1 MTRWSFG
8 LVLLLLTTSASAQ
21 PMPAVD
27 DDDIPT
33 RPEELTYDELSFE
46 VPDGNSF
53 RHVLS
58 NGVRVYLAEDHTFPL
73 VGLRV
78 ILRQG
83 SYLEPPDKVGLASL
97 TASMMRS
104 GGTERM
110 APDIFDEEVEF
121 LASSI
126 SSFGG
131 DSQAGANLRCITPE
145 LDASLALF
153 FDVLRT
159 PRFDEGR
166 LQIEKGNILEAMGQ
180 RNDDGGD
187 ILRREWNFLLY
198 GEDHYSSRRMT
209 QAHLENITRADLVNF
224 HEKYWR
230 PENMI
235 IAVSGDIDAATFL
248 PKLESYLTDWPGEGA
263 DTKWPPPLPTKSPKP
278 GVYRV
283 EKDIPQG
290 KILIGHLVPQWND
303 WENPDRA
310 PIQVMEH
317 ILGSSGFTS
326 RIMKRVRSDEGLA
339 YSASAR
345 FGFDAIEPGVF
356 RISFQSKS
364 PTVALAAKIA
374 LEEVRRIQSELV
386 SEDELSVAKNSL
398 ADSFPRRFE
407 SARQRVNMF
416 ATDAYLD
423 RSHSYW
429 QKWRDQIRA
438 VTAEDVLRVAEK
450 YLKPDEVVFLV
461 VGKWDEIAPG
471 DPDDRA
477 TMAEFF
483 GGEVTHIPLRDPM
496 TLK

>member
-21 PMPAVD
+21 PMPAV

-104 GGTERM
+104 GGTEKM

-198 GEDHYSSRRMT
+198 GEDNYLRI
-209 QAHLENITRADLVNF
+209 ENA
-224 HEKYWR
+224 
-230 PENMI
+230 
-235 IAVSGDIDAATFL
+235 
-248 PKLESYLTDWPGEGA
+248 GE
-263 DTKWPPPLPTKSPKP
+263 
-278 GVYRV
+278 
-283 EKDIPQG
+283 
-290 KILIGHLVPQWND
+290 
-303 WENPDRA
+303 
-310 PIQVMEH
+310 
-317 ILGSSGFTS
+317 
-326 RIMKRVRSDEGLA
+326 
-339 YSASAR
+339 
-345 FGFDAIEPGVF
+345 
-356 RISFQSKS
+356 
-364 PTVALAAKIA
+364 
-374 LEEVRRIQSELV
+374 
-386 SEDELSVAKNSL
+386 
-398 ADSFPRRFE
+398 
-407 SARQRVNMF
+407 
-416 ATDAYLD
+416 
-423 RSHSYW
+423 
-429 QKWRDQIRA
+429 IRA
-438 VTAEDVLRVAEK
+438 AV
-450 YLKPDEVVFLV
+450 
-461 VGKWDEIAPG
+461 
-471 DPDDRA
+471 
-477 TMAEFF
+477 
-483 GGEVTHIPLRDPM
+483 
-496 TLK
+496 